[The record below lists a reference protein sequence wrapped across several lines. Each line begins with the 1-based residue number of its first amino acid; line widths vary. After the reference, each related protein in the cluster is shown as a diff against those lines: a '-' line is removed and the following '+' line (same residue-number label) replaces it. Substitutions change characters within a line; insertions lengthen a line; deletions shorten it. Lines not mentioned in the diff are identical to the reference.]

1 MSFAIS
7 RSTISSETPNGVE
20 HSCAQASGKSR
31 SATPSSA
38 TSAVGAEFVHADKS
52 PAAAE
57 LDAVLEELK
66 NRGFIVGKN
75 GIGRNVMAFQPP
87 LVITED
93 NISDVLNALELVL
106 TEKGL

>member
-1 MSFAIS
+1 MGNAE
-7 RSTISSETPNGVE
+7 RR
-20 HSCAQASGKSR
+20 GKQLR
-31 SATPSSA
+31 AGLREIQKRHPIIGDIRGLGLM
-38 TSAVGAEFVHADKS
+38 VGAEFVHADKS

-87 LVITED
+87 LIITED